1 MLKQYKYLNYEDYL
15 QTLSNSKT
23 TINTLG
29 PSGLIGPRYFESM
42 LSNSV
47 CFAEESSLY
56 KEIFIENENYISFK
70 KDLSDFN
77 EKLNFATSDSDEIKK
92 VKKCL

>member
-1 MLKQYKYLNYEDYL
+1 
-15 QTLSNSKT
+15 
-23 TINTLG
+23 
-29 PSGLIGPRYFESM
+29 M

-47 CFAEESSLY
+47 CLAEESSLY
-56 KEIFIENENYISFK
+56 EEIFIENENYISFK

-92 VKKCL
+92 IKKNAYNLVFMNILMRKELKI